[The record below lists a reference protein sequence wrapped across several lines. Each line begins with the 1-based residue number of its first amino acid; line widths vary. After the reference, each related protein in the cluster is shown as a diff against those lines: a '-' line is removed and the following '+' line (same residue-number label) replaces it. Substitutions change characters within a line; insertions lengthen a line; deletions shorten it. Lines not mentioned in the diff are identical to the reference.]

1 LPNSTR
7 NCARSTVAGRDCE
20 MSEAHELARI
30 ARDLGEMRQV
40 AHYQVRQTSDQSE
53 ELIAYWNDTRARDFA
68 LSHYEPMRALM
79 PGLQRHLGEM
89 KETASRMEAPAF
101 ATEDAVRR
109 VFGERELVVRLAA
122 DSERHLETA
131 RYHVSDSRELASQCQ
146 TVNRDLRRQL
156 HNLGSPPV

>member
-1 LPNSTR
+1 LPNSTHS
-7 NCARSTVAGRDCE
+7 CARSTLAGRDCE

-30 ARDLGEMRQV
+30 ARDLGELQQV
-40 AHYQVRQTSDQSE
+40 AHYQGRQTSDQSE

-68 LSHYEPMRALM
+68 LSHDEPMRSLM
-79 PGLQRHLGEM
+79 PGLQRHLAEM
-89 KETASRMEAPAF
+89 NEIASRMEAPAF

-122 DSERHLETA
+122 ESERHLETA
-131 RYHVSDSRELASQCQ
+131 RYHISDANELARQCQ
-146 TVNRDLRRQL
+146 TANSHLRWQL